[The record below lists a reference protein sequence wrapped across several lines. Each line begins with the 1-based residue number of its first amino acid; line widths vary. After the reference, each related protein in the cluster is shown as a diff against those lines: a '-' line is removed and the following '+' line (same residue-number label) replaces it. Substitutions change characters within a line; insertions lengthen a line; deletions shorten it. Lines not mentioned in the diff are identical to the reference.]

1 MHFLSGTWTETK
13 QEKKNNKGLKKAF
26 NFLNGQFRLFSC
38 FFYTFVAVLFGNIMT
53 GLLGLLNRHTLTVL
67 LGHLRFNILDTD
79 VLEFLCTYV
88 YTGIGEEL

>member
-1 MHFLSGTWTETK
+1 MFV
-13 QEKKNNKGLKKAF
+13 
-26 NFLNGQFRLFSC
+26 
-38 FFYTFVAVLFGNIMT
+38 FFYTFAAVLFGNIMT
-53 GLLGLLNRHTLTVL
+53 GLLGTLNRHPLTVL